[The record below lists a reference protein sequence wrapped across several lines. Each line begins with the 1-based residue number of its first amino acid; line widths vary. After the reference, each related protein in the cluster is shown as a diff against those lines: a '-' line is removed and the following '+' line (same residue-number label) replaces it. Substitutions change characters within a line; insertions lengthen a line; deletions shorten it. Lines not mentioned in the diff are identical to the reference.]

1 MNNIDLTKDDAFS
14 EKSNALNILNEELK
28 NYVKDDDFKNGI
40 VFFDKNEVL
49 ANQTKEVKSNSSIL
63 KIAAIVLIII
73 SLIIGIYFLIR

>member
-49 ANQTKEVKSNSSIL
+49 ANQSKEVKSNNSIL

>member
-63 KIAAIVLIII
+63 KIIAIVLIII